1 MADSL
6 LQKNDNM
13 QKEKITIQ
21 YQDLISSVPVM
32 ITEKEQ
38 QMVNG
43 YLRNVKLL
51 KLVTI
56 STLVLFLFTVQFQ
69 IPGHMLLLLLG
80 MASVFLYFRYRSNS
94 STLFRNVLFEQCDP
108 EKALSLF
115 MALYAHTN
123 TKKASVWTINF
134 YNISRILSH
143 WGRFEELPHIQALLK
158 TYCDTPEGEAYQYA
172 IGADLALHNHD
183 LEALEQ
189 CCQELTRLGESSQVL
204 KSCGWTLKQRIAYP
218 KLLQLYEEGNYT
230 ELYDLIAKSV
240 SPNSSLCSEVIKQYA
255 LYRIAER
262 TGDTEK
268 AEEHR
273 AFVLENGGTTRYR
286 TELMEEGKNE
296 SDCELL
302 S

>member
-6 LQKNDNM
+6 P
-13 QKEKITIQ
+13 QKEKMTTQ
-21 YQDLISSVPVM
+21 YQDLISSIPVT

-38 QMVNG
+38 QIVNG

-69 IPGHMLLLLLG
+69 IPGCIFLLLLG
-80 MASVFLYFRYRSNS
+80 MAAVFLYFRYRRNS
-94 STLFRNVLFEQCDP
+94 SKLFRDVLFEQCDP
-108 EKALSLF
+108 AKALSLF
-115 MALYAHTN
+115 TALYAHTN

-143 WGRFEELPHIQALLK
+143 AGRLEELPYIQLLLK
-158 TYCDTPEGEAYQYA
+158 TYCDTPEGEAYRYA
-172 IGADLALHNHD
+172 IGADLALHAHD
-183 LEALEQ
+183 REALEQ
-189 CCQELTRLGESSQVL
+189 SCQELTRLGKSPQLVN
-204 KSCGWTLKQRIAYP
+204 SCGWTLKQRIAYP

-230 ELYDLIAKSV
+230 ELYDLITKSV

-262 TGDTEK
+262 TGETDK

-273 AFVLENGGTTRYR
+273 AFVLENGGKTRYR
-286 TELMEEGKNE
+286 AELMEEEKNG

>member
-1 MADSL
+1 MAARL
-6 LQKNDNM
+6 P
-13 QKEKITIQ
+13 QKEKMTTQ
-21 YQDLISSVPVM
+21 YQDLISSIPVT

-51 KLVTI
+51 KLVAI
-56 STLVLFLFTVQFQ
+56 STLVLFLFAVQFK
-69 IPGHMLLLLLG
+69 IPGRIFLLLLG
-80 MASVFLYFRYRSNS
+80 LMAVFLYIRYRSNS
-94 STLFRNVLFEQCDP
+94 SKLFRDVLFEQCDP

-143 WGRFEELPHIQALLK
+143 LGRFEALLHIQSLLN
-158 TYCDTPEGEAYQYA
+158 TYCDTPEGEAYRHA
-172 IGADLALHNHD
+172 IGADLALHAHD
-183 LEALEQ
+183 REALEQ
-189 CCQELTRLGESSQVL
+189 CCQELTRLGESPQL
-204 KSCGWTLKQRIAYP
+204 IKSCGWTLKQRIAYP
-218 KLLQLYEEGNYT
+218 KLLQLYETQKDT
-230 ELYDLIAKSV
+230 ELYDLIAKSA
-240 SPNSSLCSEVIKQYA
+240 SPNSSLCSGVVKQYA
-255 LYRIAER
+255 LYRISER
-262 TGDTEK
+262 TGETDK

-286 TELMEEGKNE
+286 TELMEEKKNE